1 MDYTE
6 KLYRQIDEHSG
17 LIINTTLDQVVLQNG
32 EYSLR
37 EVVEHPGGVT
47 ILPIDEEGYVYC
59 VRQFRYPIGLHLLEV
74 PAGKLEKD
82 EAPLACAVR
91 ELSEETGISA
101 DDYIDLGKVF
111 PSPGFCREILYIF
124 LARKLHFGEA
134 HPDKNEFLEVEKI
147 HIDKLFQM
155 IMKNEIADAKTIIA
169 ILKTKALLDEEAKRT
184 R

>member
-6 KLYRQIDEHSG
+6 KLYRHINRYNG
-17 LIINTTLDQVVLQNG
+17 LITNTILDQVVLQNG
-32 EYSLR
+32 EHTLR

-82 EAPLACAVR
+82 EAPLECAVR

-101 DDYIDLGKVF
+101 DDYIDLGKIY
-111 PSPGFCREILYIF
+111 PSPGYCKETLYIF
-124 LARKLHFGEA
+124 MARKLHFGEA
-134 HPDKNEFLEVEKI
+134 HPDKNEFLDVEKI
-147 HIDKLFQM
+147 HIDELFQTT
-155 IMKNEIADAKTIIA
+155 MKNEIADAKTIIA
-169 ILKTKALLDEEAKRT
+169 ILKAKALLDGETKED
-184 R
+184 